1 MISRKLEICGFLG
14 LSDIGS
20 PMSVSRHLILPR
32 AGSAIE
38 AKIGKQDGAAAEYDK
53 LESDIK
59 VFYSKN
65 DQTNNSDDEM
75 QHQHQSSAATNSNGE
90 SVCVLLHGALKV
102 ENMAALVL
110 LNDDWFGFIYSYA
123 DSKKKSNLM
132 LTILPPGE
140 NFFNFIYR
148 FRVLIGVAIKK
159 SVTLSCL
166 IYFFEY
172 LYYSLILKHNLLP
185 INWMVGKIKGKRRER
200 KRGKARKKEW
210 NRRKNWEW
218 EKRGV

>member
-20 PMSVSRHLILPR
+20 PMSVSRHLLLPR
-32 AGSAIE
+32 ASVDAAGAVIGSGG
-38 AKIGKQDGAAAEYDK
+38 KMGKQDCAAAEYDK

-59 VFYSKN
+59 VYYSKSE
-65 DQTNNSDDEM
+65 QANSSDEE
-75 QHQHQSSAATNSNGE
+75 QNGHQSAATTAAAVPNPNGE

-140 NFFNFIYR
+140 FWYN
-148 FRVLIGVAIKK
+148 
-159 SVTLSCL
+159 
-166 IYFFEY
+166 
-172 LYYSLILKHNLLP
+172 
-185 INWMVGKIKGKRRER
+185 
-200 KRGKARKKEW
+200 
-210 NRRKNWEW
+210 
-218 EKRGV
+218 